1 MIWEIQTQNSS
12 WLQCLSCCEL
22 GYVELFSACKQKKD
36 KKSFLINTCILNV
49 GFAKSEIYSKLLK
62 LVICSNPHSK
72 CSISRRDT
80 CSGLNKHRFYK
91 AVNSQIF
98 I

>member
-1 MIWEIQTQNSS
+1 MIWDPDSKFIFTAVFIML
-12 WLQCLSCCEL
+12 WV
-22 GYVELFSACKQKKD
+22 GIRGAFSACKQKKD
-36 KKSFLINTCILNV
+36 KKSFLIKYCILKV

-72 CSISRRDT
+72 CSISRRDS
-80 CSGLNKHRFYK
+80 SGLNKHRFYK
-91 AVNSQIF
+91 AVNSQTF

>member
-1 MIWEIQTQNSS
+1 MRSRLKIHLYCSVYHVVS
-12 WLQCLSCCEL
+12 WDTWSFL
-22 GYVELFSACKQKKD
+22 VHANKKRQKKI
-36 KKSFLINTCILNV
+36 LIKYCILKV

-72 CSISRRDT
+72 CSISRKDT